1 MNINYALRSTIRNVF
16 NTYPGRFMSAADIR
30 VAMRNQPTPQNYTVH
45 QIAAS
50 ILQFINSVH
59 NDYEKK
65 YDADRKVNLYRI
77 EI

>member
-1 MNINYALRSTIRNVF
+1 MNINYALRSTIRDVF
-16 NTYPGRFMSAADIR
+16 NTNPGRFMSAADIR
-30 VAMRNQPTPQNYTVH
+30 EAMRNQPTPQNYTVH